1 MSEAILQVCLI
12 LLKRIPF
19 DCFNSRFRKDHLA
32 EHFTTHTKTLPYHC
46 PICNRGFQRQIAM
59 RAHFQNEHVGQH
71 DLVKTCPLCSYRAG
85 TMKSLRVHFFNRH
98 GIDLDNPGSGTPSSL
113 LLALEQSNSAH
124 LLPALAAAASANA
137 FSDSGDSARSTDN
150 GTPPMH
156 FLTPHVEISMADNNE
171 NVNPIRLTT
180 SNSNGSNNDHS
191 NTQTTTVTATTS
203 TGLDIKAIVRPIMTN
218 GGSPVSPQSADSNS
232 NVPSSSHSSL
242 MTNEVQSSRHGMF
255 ENAIKPSISLIP
267 IKQVIIAKDS

>member
-1 MSEAILQVCLI
+1 
-12 LLKRIPF
+12 
-19 DCFNSRFRKDHLA
+19 
-32 EHFTTHTKTLPYHC
+32 
-46 PICNRGFQRQIAM
+46 M

-124 LLPALAAAASANA
+124 LLPALAAAANAASAGGTA

-150 GTPPMH
+150 ATPPMH
-156 FLTPHVEISMADNNE
+156 FLTPHVEISMADNHHHDGGGG
-171 NVNPIRLTT
+171 NPLRLTT
-180 SNSNGSNNDHS
+180 SERNSNGTNGSNNNDH
-191 NTQTTTVTATTS
+191 QTTTATTS
-203 TGLDIKAIVRPIMTN
+203 TGLDIQAIVRPMNTN
-218 GGSPVSPQSADSNS
+218 GGSPASPQSADSNS
-232 NVPSSSHSSL
+232 NIPSSSHSSL
-242 MTNEVQSSRHGMF
+242 MTSEQVQSSRHMLF

-267 IKQVIIAKDS
+267 IKQVSRLLACVCKLCN